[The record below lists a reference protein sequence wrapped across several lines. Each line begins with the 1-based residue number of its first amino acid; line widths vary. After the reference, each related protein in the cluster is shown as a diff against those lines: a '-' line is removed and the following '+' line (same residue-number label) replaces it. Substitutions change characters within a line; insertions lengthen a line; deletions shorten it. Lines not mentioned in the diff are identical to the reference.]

1 MKHPTLR
8 TIAGAAII
16 ENLQFE
22 QTALLVIDFQNEYF
36 IGSLPIPNGMAAL
49 KNAKNLIEYAD
60 ENAIAVFHV
69 QHIAPQGSATFAQDS
84 AMSAFHSDIL
94 PKPHHKIVQKNM
106 PSVFASSDI
115 DMQLKAAGINT
126 LIICGLMTH
135 MCVSAAAREAIPLG
149 YNIVVAED
157 ACATRSI
164 DFNNE
169 DTIDYT
175 TLHKA
180 SLVTLNDAF
189 GDVMTVNQIINLEC
203 KS

>member
-8 TIAGAAII
+8 TLGGAPNIQ
-16 ENLQFE
+16 NLKFE

-36 IGSLPIPNGMAAL
+36 MGSLPIPNGMAAL
-49 KNAKNLIEYAD
+49 KNANNLIKFAD
-60 ENAIAVFHV
+60 ENAMAVFHV
-69 QHIAPQGSATFAQDS
+69 QHIAPEGSPTFAQDS
-84 AMSAFHSDIL
+84 EMSAFHRDIL
-94 PKPHHKIVQKNM
+94 TAPHHKIVQKSM

-115 DMQLKAAGINT
+115 DVQLKASGINT

-164 DFNNE
+164 DLNS
-169 DTIDYT
+169 DDRIDYT

-189 GDVMTVNQIINLEC
+189 GDVMTVNQIIQL
-203 KS
+203 